1 MLTPPEYELLISSV
15 SHEIRN
21 PVTLIGSYLQ
31 LMGRTH
37 PEIAAYREWLPIQTE
52 MEYLRQLLDDLSGYQ
67 NGSRLEPENVDT
79 EDWLCE
85 YLQGARAL
93 IRSLAGSGITLQT
106 HLEAGLPVLSMD
118 PVKLH
123 QVLDNLIRN
132 SVEAIGPHSTGTIA
146 FSATCRDQTLRIRI
160 TDTGCGI
167 PPEQLDSIFRPFF
180 SGKSHGSG
188 LGLAISQRII
198 QAHGGTLTASSSYG
212 ESTAFT
218 LCLPITGIHPVPDDP
233 AHSPT
238 ETVSPSFADERE
250 SAPEEIPQ
258 AHPRDE
264 QHCPLPGS

>member
-37 PEIAAYREWLPIQTE
+37 PEIAAYREWQPIQAE
-52 MEYLRQLLDDLSGYQ
+52 MEYLRRLLADLSDYQ
-67 NGSRLEPENVDT
+67 NGSRLEPETVDT
-79 EDWLCE
+79 GAWLWD
-85 YLQGARAL
+85 YLPCAEAL
-93 IRSLAGSGITLQT
+93 IRSLSGPGIRLQT
-106 HLEAGLPVLSMD
+106 HLDPDLPVLSLD
-118 PVKLH
+118 PVKLR

-132 SVEAIGPHSTGTIA
+132 SIEAIGPHSTGTIA
-146 FSATCRDQTLRIRI
+146 FSAVCRDQMLRIRI

-167 PPEQLDSIFRPFF
+167 PPEQLGSIFRPFF

-188 LGLAISQRII
+188 LGLAISQRIL

-218 LCLPITGIHPVPDDP
+218 LCLPLTGTHPPADHPSPPPTGSVP
-233 AHSPT
+233 
-238 ETVSPSFADERE
+238 PSSGDERE
-250 SAPEEIPQ
+250 SVPGKIRQEHPQ
-258 AHPRDE
+258 DE
-264 QHCPLPGS
+264 RHCPPLHS